1 MIYWINTKTRAAKGV
16 GYSGAFF
23 YLRKEEYSEQWN
35 TKSRYPRTRLRRV
48 WQLDL
53 LSYLQQYE
61 SLELVQVSSGV
72 YSTRTNDSLK
82 ISHGKWLRWSTGVG
96 KLQRYEH
103 LMQEKPGFDCQCIK
117 IMKKRDC
124 PHCLHYDNK
133 AKKYGLEK
141 CTAFQD

>member
-1 MIYWINTKTRAAKGV
+1 MEHKKQVSPTR
-16 GYSGAFF
+16 S
-23 YLRKEEYSEQWN
+23 
-35 TKSRYPRTRLRRV
+35 RRV

-61 SLELVQVSSGV
+61 PHELVQVSSGV

-133 AKKYGLEK
+133 AKNTVLKNAPYFRTEHLTPRGESIYLI
-141 CTAFQD
+141 